1 MKNGPDADFNFEAV
15 NHCALPKSYGCFWS
29 ARLTPVRPMKPCRL
43 HNSLFVA
50 LIAVMV
56 ALTAIGLPAAAQ
68 SREAPKARYGD
79 PLDESRLRFTPLNF
93 ANGSTLTVISPHR
106 WSDVTKQILKT
117 LNDTHSQFTDLFAR
131 IPAFSTS
138 IRLMDESAFFELT
151 GAPAW
156 TNAMFFRGQIII
168 PLAANKPI
176 DSDNLSRS
184 VKHEY
189 THAILA
195 SLSGGHIPGWLDE
208 GLAQWFE
215 GSETPALRKALRAWL
230 KNHDPVPLSMLQG
243 GFTKL
248 KADMVPAAYAQS
260 LLATKALADKFGFD
274 AIGNYFLLL
283 RDGVDR
289 NAAFQT
295 AFEFTPEA
303 FEEELG
309 KALKSWEASPE
320 KD

>member
-1 MKNGPDADFNFEAV
+1 MMMAIASAYSPAV
-15 NHCALPKSYGCFWS
+15 AETK
-29 ARLTPVRPMKPCRL
+29 
-43 HNSLFVA
+43 
-50 LIAVMV
+50 
-56 ALTAIGLPAAAQ
+56 
-68 SREAPKARYGD
+68 EAPKARYGD

-93 ANGSTLTVISPHR
+93 ANGSTLTVISPIR

-117 LNDTHSQFTDLFAR
+117 LNETHSQFTDLFPQ

-138 IRLMDESAFFELT
+138 IRLMDESTFFDLT

-168 PLAANKPI
+168 PLAPNKPI

-195 SLSGGHIPGWLDE
+195 SLSGGHVPGWLDE

-215 GSETPALRKALRAWL
+215 GSETPALRKALRSWL
-230 KNHDPVPLSMLQG
+230 KDHDPVPLSMLQG

-274 AIGNYFLLL
+274 AIGNYFILL
-283 RDGVDR
+283 REGVDR
-289 NAAFQT
+289 DAAFQT
-295 AFEFTPEA
+295 AFEFSPEA
-303 FEEELG
+303 FEQELG
-309 KALKSWEASPE
+309 KALKSWQASPE